1 MRLCGVGDLR
11 RGVLCLVVG
20 DGFQKEVA
28 GGSHAVAEGIT
39 EVVDIKVVGVWG
51 ETHNRT
57 IGTMDHDGGIV
68 TGRVDGDA
76 KVLGHDGKRKY
87 VGNGGR
93 AEPYRPEIGKVSHLF
108 CRVGATISVADERV
122 RAVTDVRE
130 ERCSFEYAGA

>member
-1 MRLCGVGDLR
+1 MSLCGVSDLR
-11 RGVLCLVVG
+11 RGVLCLVIG

-122 RAVTDVRE
+122 RAVTDVIE
-130 ERCSFEYAGA
+130 EGRSFEYTGA